1 MLHLQCDLQT
11 FRLAWPVRNLQ
22 MSGSPGQSLQVAPP
36 HRIFAPTNT
45 PTSANILRKREL
57 GAVITSKRAAPVK
70 TPSIIKVNLKLRIRA
85 VSEPYVV
92 MALKPVKACPTHA
105 CLSAV

>member
-1 MLHLQCDLQT
+1 M
-11 FRLAWPVRNLQ
+11 
-22 MSGSPGQSLQVAPP
+22 
-36 HRIFAPTNT
+36 

-57 GAVITSKRAAPVK
+57 GAVITSKHAAPVK
-70 TPSIIKVNLKLRIRA
+70 TPSIIKVNPKLRIRP

-92 MALKPVKACPTHA
+92 MALEPVKACPTRA